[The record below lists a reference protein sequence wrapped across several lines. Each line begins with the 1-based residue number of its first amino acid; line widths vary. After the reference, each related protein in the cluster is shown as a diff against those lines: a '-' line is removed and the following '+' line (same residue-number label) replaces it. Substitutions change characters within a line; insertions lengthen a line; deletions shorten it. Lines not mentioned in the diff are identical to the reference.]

1 MFLILYF
8 YLSIKIPP
16 FPLGG
21 HVFSKLKALTSQNMF
36 WKHSSYLM
44 SVLKNICS
52 FHYSF
57 FIIKKICTIWV
68 QCSGVVKN
76 SYKNALRDQ
85 HQMCHCVRLYS
96 IKQGKE
102 GREAQLDMS
111 LTFYVI
117 KGQNVFWDLWNNLT
131 VFFPSRHKT
140 CELNENWSFLWF
152 RNSLD
157 MWKSYTRAS

>member
-1 MFLILYF
+1 M
-8 YLSIKIPP
+8 
-16 FPLGG
+16 
-21 HVFSKLKALTSQNMF
+21 
-36 WKHSSYLM
+36 
-44 SVLKNICS
+44 
-52 FHYSF
+52 
-57 FIIKKICTIWV
+57 

-117 KGQNVFWDLWNNLT
+117 KGQNVFWDL
-131 VFFPSRHKT
+131 
-140 CELNENWSFLWF
+140 
-152 RNSLD
+152 
-157 MWKSYTRAS
+157 